1 MVNVNLIWIW
11 FSCFGMMF
19 AILTFA
25 DELGIYNNNPLYIK
39 GVIAII
45 TGSIL
50 FYVLPQLATQSVFT
64 HNENKK

>member
-1 MVNVNLIWIW
+1 
-11 FSCFGMMF
+11 MMF
-19 AILTFA
+19 AIMRFA

-39 GVIAII
+39 GIIAII

-50 FYVLPQLATQSVFT
+50 FYILPPLATQSVFT